1 MRAWAW
7 LATLEKQW
15 VGHRE
20 VYDGREQIPF
30 LPTAPTPTMQGL
42 LPEVLSS
49 IIGDI
54 YDCALQPEGW
64 IGALVRINRAMDAA
78 YTSISLANSEF
89 AMPRMAGHSPWDPV
103 KLKVLAEEYGVE
115 GVPGLLEVAY
125 GDVDTP
131 RSTLHQM
138 PQAAFYATP
147 FYRNWAAPQGLR
159 DACVMKFVHT
169 ADRVGMV
176 ASVTSAQRDMVT
188 ANERQF
194 MALLSPHLRRAAMI
208 GDLLNHQ
215 RVETSVFRH
224 ALDQLSAP
232 VILVDAQ
239 CKILYANAS
248 AHSMLESG
256 QLVRANGGVFS
267 PTNPLM
273 RAALADAVLRAAG
286 QAGDLGSRGM
296 GIPVAGM
303 AYQAA
308 GAAAVA
314 YLLPLKHSAIRSAFS
329 PAVAAIFIAT
339 ALSHHA
345 PPAGVL
351 ACVFDLTPSEARVMQ
366 MVGVGCSTAA
376 TAAELGVSETTVKT
390 HLAKVY
396 SKTGV
401 TRQAQLVQ
409 LVSSLSSPVGSLN
422 PAGVTIG

>member
-1 MRAWAW
+1 
-7 LATLEKQW
+7 
-15 VGHRE
+15 
-20 VYDGREQIPF
+20 
-30 LPTAPTPTMQGL
+30 
-42 LPEVLSS
+42 
-49 IIGDI
+49 
-54 YDCALQPEGW
+54 
-64 IGALVRINRAMDAA
+64 
-78 YTSISLANSEF
+78 
-89 AMPRMAGHSPWDPV
+89 MAGHSPWDPV
-103 KLKVLAEEYGVE
+103 KLKVLNEEYGIE
-115 GVPGLLEVAY
+115 GVPGLLEVVY

-138 PQAAFYATP
+138 PQTAFYATP

-159 DACVMKFVHT
+159 DACVMKFVQT
-169 ADRVGMV
+169 ADRVGLV
-176 ASVTSAQRDMVT
+176 ASVTSAQRDIVT
-188 ANERQF
+188 ADERQF

-208 GDLLNHQ
+208 GDLLDHQ

-224 ALDQLSAP
+224 ALDQLIAP
-232 VILVDAQ
+232 VILVDAH

-296 GIPVAGM
+296 GIPVADR
-303 AYQAA
+303 AHHAA
-308 GAAAVA
+308 GAAALA
-314 YLLPLKHSAIRSAFS
+314 YVLPLKNSAIRSVFN

-345 PPAGVL
+345 PPADVL
-351 ACVFDLTPSEARVMQ
+351 ASVFDLTPSEARVMQ
-366 MVGVGCSTAA
+366 MVGTGSSTPAV
-376 TAAELGVSETTVKT
+376 AAELGVSETTVKT
-390 HLAKVY
+390 HLAKVF

-401 TRQAQLVQ
+401 NRQAQLVQ

-422 PAGVTIG
+422 PAGVRIG